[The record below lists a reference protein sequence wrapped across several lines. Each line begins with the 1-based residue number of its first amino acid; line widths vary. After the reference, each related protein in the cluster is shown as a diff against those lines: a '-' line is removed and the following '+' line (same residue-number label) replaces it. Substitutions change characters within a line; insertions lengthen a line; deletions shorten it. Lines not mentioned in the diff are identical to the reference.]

1 VPTRPPRRIL
11 VLDANIL
18 IDFWE
23 SNRSLLRV
31 ISAQVGPIVI
41 PTVVF
46 DEVEQLTVR
55 HCRSFGIE
63 IVEPTLEQLT
73 AASREGGGLSLED
86 QLCLAMAQERGAL
99 CVTNDGL
106 LRQACANRGVPV
118 LWGLELLA
126 LLVEQGHTT
135 AKIARRA
142 GIKMRQKNRHY
153 ITETILQGFL
163 RRIGFEQ

>member
-1 VPTRPPRRIL
+1 MPKRPPRRIL
-11 VLDANIL
+11 VFDANVL

-23 SNRSLLRV
+23 GNRSLLRV
-31 ISAQVGPIVI
+31 VSTQYGLIVI

-55 HCRSFGIE
+55 HCRSLGID

-73 AASREGGGLSLED
+73 AASQEGGGLSLED
-86 QLCLAMAQERGAL
+86 QLCLRVAQERGAY

-106 LRQACANRGVPV
+106 LRQACTNNAVPV

-126 LLVEQGHTT
+126 ILVEEGHTT
-135 AKIARRA
+135 TKIARRA
-142 GIKMRQKNRHY
+142 GIKMREKNRHY
-153 ITETILQGFL
+153 ITETILQEFL
-163 RRIGFEQ
+163 RRIGLEQ